1 MWNRQRS
8 ERKMAKT
15 NSKQGQLE
23 MDDEKQEASVNE
35 PLSSAVRNLVESAI
49 EEARVSRDEGGVITI
64 EVEEE
69 PVAVKN
75 HSKQT
80 TAGFAVSAVK
90 SMTGAMLSATKLMAN
105 GVINTGKA
113 SAGAARKLA
122 TATANYV
129 QEKGVIEG
137 ATNLLGSAESEGE
150 EAVKVV
156 TKNIGSFRGKI

>member
-1 MWNRQRS
+1 
-8 ERKMAKT
+8 MAKT
-15 NSKQGQLE
+15 NGKQGQPE
-23 MDDEKQEASVNE
+23 RDDEKQEVSGNE

-49 EEARVSRDEGGVITI
+49 KEAHVSRDDGGVITI

-69 PVAVKN
+69 PVAVQQ

-80 TAGFAVSAVK
+80 TAGFAVSTLK
-90 SMTGAMLSATKLMAN
+90 GMTGAMLSATKLMAY
-105 GVINTGKA
+105 GAINTGKA

-156 TKNIGSFRGKI
+156 TKNIGSFRGKS